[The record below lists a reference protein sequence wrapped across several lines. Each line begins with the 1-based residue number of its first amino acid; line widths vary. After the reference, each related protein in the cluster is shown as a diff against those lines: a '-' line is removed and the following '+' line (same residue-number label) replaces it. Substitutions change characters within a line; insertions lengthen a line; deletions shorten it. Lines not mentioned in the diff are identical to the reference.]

1 MKEQLFSF
9 PMTPFLFHDSKNWS
23 NTFKMKIS
31 DRNQTCPIEC
41 KTKQIWIYYELDACM
56 RQ

>member
-9 PMTPFLFHDSKNWS
+9 PIISFLFHNSKNWS

-41 KTKQIWIYYELDACM
+41 KTKQIWIYYEFDASM